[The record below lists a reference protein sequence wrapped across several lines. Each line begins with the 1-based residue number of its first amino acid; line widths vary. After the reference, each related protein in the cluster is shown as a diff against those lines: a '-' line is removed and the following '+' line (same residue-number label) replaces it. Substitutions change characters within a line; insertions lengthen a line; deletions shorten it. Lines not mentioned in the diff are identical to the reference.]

1 MTNAKLNFF
10 DSFRGIAAL
19 IVAIGHARWLLWEGY
34 SDGYKLHPDTYSFFE
49 KFFMYFMCVFK
60 FGHEMVMLFFV
71 MSGFLIHYGFSKKIQ
86 DGVAKLDISY
96 FKKRFIR
103 IYPVLLVALLLT
115 YLLDCVGI
123 FTHLPIYTSS
133 TNNLIINESIKI
145 DLSNNN
151 FLENLFL
158 YGSKVWGSNGPMW
171 SLKLEWFFYLIYPVF
186 YLINRKYVKSSYL
199 IFILFS
205 LIVFFKPIQ
214 LEFINGFFKNVITS
228 FPIWL
233 LGAFIADVLTY
244 RIHLNLKK
252 FYYLMLFPLLP
263 ILVNVD
269 SELMRDYCVAIGFVG
284 LIAFMLKSSI
294 QFTVLEGRLF
304 SFFSRISYSLYI
316 IHFPIL
322 VLFSAFLFEM
332 FGGQL
337 PQSQFFIFFGLIIC
351 VVVSYLVYYFVERPS
366 LLFKRKFQ

>member
-1 MTNAKLNFF
+1 
-10 DSFRGIAAL
+10 
-19 IVAIGHARWLLWEGY
+19 
-34 SDGYKLHPDTYSFFE
+34 
-49 KFFMYFMCVFK
+49 
-60 FGHEMVMLFFV
+60 
-71 MSGFLIHYGFSKKIQ
+71 
-86 DGVAKLDISY
+86 
-96 FKKRFIR
+96 
-103 IYPVLLVALLLT
+103 
-115 YLLDCVGI
+115 
-123 FTHLPIYTSS
+123 
-133 TNNLIINESIKI
+133 
-145 DLSNNN
+145 
-151 FLENLFL
+151 
-158 YGSKVWGSNGPMW
+158 
-171 SLKLEWFFYLIYPVF
+171 
-186 YLINRKYVKSSYL
+186 
-199 IFILFS
+199 
-205 LIVFFKPIQ
+205 
-214 LEFINGFFKNVITS
+214 
-228 FPIWL
+228 

-252 FYYLMLFPLLP
+252 FYYLTLFPLLP